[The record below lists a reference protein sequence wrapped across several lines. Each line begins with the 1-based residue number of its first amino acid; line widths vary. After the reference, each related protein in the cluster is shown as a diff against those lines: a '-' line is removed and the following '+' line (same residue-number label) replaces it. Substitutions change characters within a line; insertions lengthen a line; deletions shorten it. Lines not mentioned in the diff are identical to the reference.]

1 MQARTLFWHRRSHDP
16 KFGTGGNVMK
26 LKTNLVILY
35 ALSLFL
41 AGMMAVPYAESVEA
55 ASSSAAKAVLEFDK
69 SGTKPTKKYRIA
81 YVTECVQNPYCQAR
95 LQGLKDAAA
104 KYGFDF
110 KIFLTIFSPSDSDL
124 ALSLIIKGS
133 R

>member
-1 MQARTLFWHRRSHDP
+1 
-16 KFGTGGNVMK
+16 MK
-26 LKTNLVILY
+26 LKTNLVISY

-69 SGTKPTKKYRIA
+69 TGTKPTKRYRIA

-110 KIFLTIFSPSDSDL
+110 KIFDANFNPADN
-124 ALSLIIKGS
+124 
-133 R
+133 